1 MKLKYLLSIVYI
13 FFMFSSSAYANYEG
27 EELGYVDEVR
37 ISGREFES
45 LNKYEIEFYREDLVD
60 GKITIQGILE
70 SELKHLSVDKLN
82 IEISVDG
89 GDTWK
94 QANGH
99 EDWSFSFAPESGK
112 VYSLSLR
119 VVESVSKLYFDEPD
133 LKQSVDALPS
143 SITIAGFTLT
153 PNADASYVNGKLSG
167 SGTINI
173 PYLSNIVPDI
183 NNTINVNFQDLSITN
198 NIVTNN
204 EITYTTPFTIVT
216 PLVEIDVTKLIF
228 SPILENNK
236 IEGLV
241 RFTGVLA
248 SAPNMSMPTT
258 SKLFPSSFYLSLP
271 FNGQNIDIWKKRDV
285 KLLITEGSVDLGYS
299 IGSNA
304 PTIDLNIPTA
314 KLKLGTL
321 LTDANNLKDSIALDL
336 INISNSINI
345 TIDKDAFLLGT
356 GIRLPQGLSLGLDL
370 STLENPKISFTNS
383 IDFSGYTNPIATAL
397 SGASISASINTDGF
411 DATVTASGSLKP
423 LTILSRGGGNKDVKI
438 LFLGDA
444 PSFSISMHSND
455 TVPQIDFGAVSAN
468 LHLGDI
474 LQSAKQE
481 GASTIVPIVAQLNQ
495 VMKDGIAKANSYKI
509 SIADDAFLLGSGIK
523 LPSGFELA
531 LDLTNLSAPKIDV
544 LTDVNFDDYD
554 NIIAKKLVDAK
565 IDLDIS
571 TSEFSASI
579 TASKDLAPITILE
592 RGGIGKDVRL
602 VFADGPAP
610 SFSISITNT
619 STIPEFSVSNI
630 DAKLEFG
637 DLLQEA
643 QTQVADAQAQVADA
657 QAQVQQ
663 VTALVSTIQEGM
675 GDAKALSIFI
685 PADVS
690 VLNSHL
696 RLIGASTTF
705 NMATKTVNI
714 GSSVNLDGYDNPI
727 FDALSGSDISASISP
742 SGFSGSISVNKDLD
756 DVVLLD
762 RGDDGQD
769 VKLKF
774 TGRPS
779 ASITIDNSAPSFS
792 FTSLSANI
800 DFGDLLQSAKNQ
812 AHDAVTPVIAQ
823 LSTALD
829 DATSYT
835 LTLSDKVYLMGSDF
849 ALDGVDVGLN
859 INTKT
864 LSLAASADLK
874 DYTSPIIK
882 AFDGASFSATVLPS
896 SFSATLSKEGSLP
909 PVTILDRGGEAK
921 NVSLEFSS
929 VPTVE
934 LSIANGDID
943 FGITGGKADLH
954 FGDLL
959 ENATAELEA
968 LKSTKDELVAGAYS
982 WEISGSKKL
991 LKDSAAQL
999 STLLGEVDLS
1009 DLKNPTISLNAD
1021 IDLSPYKGMFKDA
1034 KPSKITNAIISKDGF
1049 SASFSVGLGSVNI
1062 WEEKKVQLTFT
1073 KNPTLDLEIKKSSFS
1088 LGLSDLAADLD
1099 FGELLDNAT
1108 ASIGDISQGAK
1119 DLSSDTIG
1127 SFKDAAQDAAKD
1139 ALSSAEDTAKSTAYG
1154 WYIDGKKELGSTK
1167 VMLEN
1172 LGGSLDL
1179 SDITNPS
1186 IVLNAIANVPDTH
1199 ALAQYISNAGI
1210 SNAKISKNGFD
1221 GTLTTTLKDINI
1233 WPEKEVK
1240 VVFDEK
1246 NPPSLNLKLTSS
1258 GLKLSVSNLDADLH
1272 LGKLLSNVEEA
1283 KQDAIAQLKSLE
1295 GNLYSW
1301 KLTGK
1306 NQVADSKLYL
1316 ENLLGSVNL
1325 SDLSSPII
1333 NLNASADLS
1342 AYGDKF
1348 SKIKSVALANST
1360 ISKDGFKADIT
1371 ANIDDITIWQEK
1383 QVVVGFKKDPTLH
1396 IELTRSNFA
1405 VGVSDLDAEV
1415 KFGKLLDGEM
1425 IDLKA
1430 LQQTVDDATQ
1440 MAEQVN
1446 EAADE
1451 ISDSINDS
1459 KGIYTWNLQN
1469 EHTLLKDSE
1478 TSYVTVSKI
1487 GGTVNL
1493 KNLTDPIIVFDANAS
1508 FENYQS
1514 DLGNLGNVQIREATI
1529 SKSGIAWNLIINGAS
1544 AEHTI
1549 YDYNSG
1555 NVNDNVRVELSDIN
1569 GHVSN
1574 TDAGISNAKGILYFG
1589 KLFTNAEEGQ
1599 SVAPVTL
1606 TYADSVYSF
1615 NTDQVLSIK
1624 KDANTSITLSRIS
1637 GSISK
1642 NGDKY
1647 EIKFDGDIDAKADI
1661 LTKLNVGKLTFSNF
1675 EIKDNS
1681 FTGNI
1686 TAAGSPLKE
1695 IDILNGNANIQI
1707 NAVGLN
1713 INVTPL
1719 SLPKIKINRFDAKL
1733 DISQVFSEI
1742 GSEGIV
1748 LKSVMADIVT
1758 DFNTGQY
1765 SWNINKKVYLQG
1777 AEKLLFENL
1786 QGDISIDDL
1795 SLSLGAK
1802 FTYADYPDSALL
1814 LNSFTLDGSGIDI
1827 DAALKTNLSPLLG
1840 VTGLSLTGLGIT
1852 VSNNYLTA
1860 GTIDLE
1866 YKKSK
1871 FLGSNDELKLIM
1883 GASIDP
1889 AGEAGKFTVE
1899 STLNTFKVA
1908 NFADFTF
1915 NGLAI
1920 NLVKNDF
1927 WVDLDGKVLPT
1938 NSILK
1943 NLSNEV
1949 SFNGLKISGAG
1960 DISIAGGESWKQ
1972 GMEGASAKIAGLN
1985 VSLKELGFGIRD
1997 TKFFLGVGGEM
2008 SLGELGSAGTRVIL
2022 YPNKAPVVEKVSIAY
2037 TSGAASFNGM
2047 MEYVKTDA
2055 KEEFQAQMDMALLD
2069 SFNVAADFTLGN
2081 TLGDDSYMYW
2091 KIAALAGG
2099 VNIPLAPLPISL
2111 YGFGGGMAYNMEFAN
2126 NTWSNKKGNIAV
2138 MALATVGTT
2147 ADGGYSW
2154 HGDVT
2159 ILVQTNGTLDMNGD
2173 SYFLSERTVKDPENK
2188 LVTHVTFGTSP
2199 FLMHVTGLGKIKKT
2213 AGSFDLIDVSA
2224 HTDILF
2230 SSSDW
2235 HIYIGTKEQ
2244 QIQLTAIEFLK
2255 GRGYLALD
2263 SGGLAVGVTY
2273 EFDISG
2279 SCCAFYGK
2287 LYGGAGVDLRI
2298 NARPFYVDAQ
2308 GRIYIGLEAGVHA
2321 FGTKYAILN
2330 AEANIAA
2337 RFRAPNPTFIQL
2349 KAKMHY
2355 SIAGGLLSGTYRTTF
2370 WMPEKPEGDL
2380 EDLSSYP
2387 LISMLDPEND
2397 AANITSVA
2405 ALQLTTTVPADET
2418 MELLE
2423 EQYFVMRIHELDGE
2437 GNPNGNYV
2445 NSDSPESMA
2454 KGIYLT
2460 KINGPR
2466 LPMTG
2471 GFGDA
2476 TELKLR
2482 PMSEMTP
2489 NTRYRAKAAVQLFK
2503 INGSSYEPYT
2513 IQTISNEFTISNQE
2527 VPYSMR
2533 ATVSPNRQTKVV
2545 YPDTTIR
2552 IDYVNIMTGVGQSAW
2567 NNVELFNPV
2576 GEKIPIT
2583 DIHHIGT
2590 TDGDDSTRNY
2600 LQVFKPS
2607 QALKPVFVYENKL
2620 TGEVRKALVSGDELL
2635 NPFTETLEDPITGV
2649 YLDPDAGRTTG
2660 IMVYKK
2666 DSSTKRA
2673 KNLNIKRK
2681 GQ

>member
-60 GKITIQGILE
+60 GKITIEGILE

-94 QANGH
+94 KANGH
-99 EDWSFSFAPESGK
+99 EDWSFTFAPESGK

-119 VVESVSKLYFDEPD
+119 VVENASKIHFDEPP

-173 PYLSNIVPDI
+173 PYLSNIVPEI
-183 NNTINVNFQDLSITN
+183 SNAINVNFQDLSITN
-198 NIVTNN
+198 NIVTDN
-204 EITYTTPFTIVT
+204 EIIYTIPFTIVT

-228 SPILENNK
+228 SPIPENNK

-241 RFTGVLA
+241 RFKGVL
-248 SAPNMSMPTT
+248 SSTPNMSMPTT

-271 FNGQNIDIWKKRDV
+271 FNGQNVNIWKKRDV
-285 KLLITEGSVDLGYS
+285 RLLITEGSVDLGYTL
-299 IGSNA
+299 GSNA
-304 PTIDLNIPTA
+304 PTVELNIPTA

-336 INISNSINI
+336 TNLSNSINI
-345 TIDKDAFLLGT
+345 TINKDAFLLGT
-356 GIRLPQGLSLGLDL
+356 GIKLPQGLTLGLDL

-383 IDFSGYTNPIATAL
+383 IDFSGYTNPIATSL
-397 SGASISASINTDGF
+397 SGASISANVNTDGF
-411 DATVTASGSLKP
+411 DARVTASGSLKP

-438 LFLGDA
+438 LFLGET

-455 TVPQIDFGAVSAN
+455 TVPQIGFGAVSAN

-474 LQSAKQE
+474 LQSVKQE
-481 GASTIVPIVAQLNQ
+481 GSGAIAPIVAELNQ
-495 VMKDGIAKANSYKI
+495 VMEDGIAKANSYKI
-509 SIADDAFLLGSGIK
+509 SIADDAYLLGSGIK

-592 RGGIGKDVRL
+592 RGGVGKDVRL
-602 VFADGPAP
+602 VFAEGPAP

-619 STIPEFSVSNI
+619 SSIPEFSVSSI
-630 DAKLEFG
+630 DANLEFG
-637 DLLQEA
+637 DLLQDAHE
-643 QTQVADAQAQVADA
+643 QVENAQAQAAPIV
-657 QAQVQQ
+657 
-663 VTALVSTIQEGM
+663 ALVSTIQEGM
-675 GDAKALSIFI
+675 GNAKALSISI

-779 ASITIDNSAPSFS
+779 ASITIDNSTPSFS

-812 AHDAVTPVIAQ
+812 AHGAVTPVVAQ
-823 LSTALD
+823 LSTALN
-829 DATSYT
+829 DAKSYT

-849 ALDGVDVGLN
+849 ALDSVDVGLN
-859 INTKT
+859 INTKI

-909 PVTILDRGGEAK
+909 PVTILDRGGESK

-929 VPTVE
+929 SPKVK
-934 LSIANGDID
+934 LSISHGDID

-968 LKSTKDELVAGAYS
+968 LKNGKDELVAGAYS
-982 WEISGSKKL
+982 WGINGSKKL

-999 STLLGEVDLS
+999 SKLLGEVDLS

-1021 IDLSPYKGMFKDA
+1021 IDLSPYKGIFTDA
-1034 KPSKITNAIISKDGF
+1034 KPSTITNAIISKDGL

-1088 LGLSDLAADLD
+1088 FGFSDIAADLD
-1099 FGELLDNAT
+1099 FGDLLDNAT
-1108 ASIGDISQGAK
+1108 ASIGNISQEANDFG
-1119 DLSSDTIG
+1119 SGTIG
-1127 SFKDAAQDAAKD
+1127 SVKNE
-1139 ALSSAEDTAKSTAYG
+1139 AEDIAKSTAYG
-1154 WYIDGKKELGSTK
+1154 WYIDGKRELGDTK

-1179 SDITNPS
+1179 SDISNPS
-1186 IVLNAIANVPDTH
+1186 IVLNAIANVPQTH

-1210 SNAKISKNGFD
+1210 ENAKISKNGFD

-1233 WPEKEVK
+1233 WPEKQVK

-1246 NPPSLNLKLTSS
+1246 NPPSLNLKLTSN

-1272 LGKLLSNVEEA
+1272 LGELLRSA
-1283 KQDAIAQLKSLE
+1283 QDAQQDAVAQLKSLE

-1301 KLTGK
+1301 KLEGK
-1306 NQVADSKLYL
+1306 NKVADSKLYL
-1316 ENLLGSVNL
+1316 DNLLGSVNL
-1325 SDLSSPII
+1325 SDLSAPII

-1348 SKIKSVALANST
+1348 SKIKSVALANAT
-1360 ISKDGFKADIT
+1360 VSKDGFKGDIT
-1371 ANIDDITIWQEK
+1371 ANISDITIWQEK

-1396 IELTRSNFA
+1396 IELTRNNFS
-1405 VGVSDLDAEV
+1405 VGVSDLDAQV

-1430 LQQTVDDATQ
+1430 LQQSVDET
-1440 MAEQVN
+1440 VN
-1446 EAADE
+1446 EV
-1451 ISDSINDS
+1451 SDAINS
-1459 KGIYTWNLQN
+1459 TKGIYTWNLQN
-1469 EHTLLKDSE
+1469 EHTLLKDSS
-1478 TSYVTVSKI
+1478 TSYVTVSQI

-1508 FENYQS
+1508 FEHYQS
-1514 DLGNLGNVQIREATI
+1514 ELGNLGNVQIRKATI
-1529 SKSGIAWNLIINGAS
+1529 SKSGIAWNLMITGAS

-1555 NVNDNVRVELSDIN
+1555 NINDNVRVELSDIN

-1574 TDAGISNAKGILYFG
+1574 TSAGITNAKGILYFG

-1599 SVAPVTL
+1599 SVEPVTL
-1606 TYADSVYSF
+1606 TYSNSIYSF
-1615 NTDQVLSIK
+1615 STDQVLSIK
-1624 KDANTSITLSRIS
+1624 KDANTSITLSGIS
-1637 GSISK
+1637 GTLSK

-1675 EIKDNS
+1675 EIKNNS

-1686 TAAGSPLKE
+1686 TASGSPLKE
-1695 IDILNGNANIQI
+1695 IDILNGNANIEI

-1713 INVTPL
+1713 INVTPS

-1742 GSEGIV
+1742 GSESIV

-1758 DFNTGQY
+1758 DFNTGKY

-1786 QGDISIDDL
+1786 KGDISLGDL

-1827 DAALKTNLSPLLG
+1827 DAALKTRLSPLLS

-1852 VSNNYLTA
+1852 VSDNALTA
-1860 GTIDLE
+1860 GKIDLE

-1871 FLGSNDELKLIM
+1871 FLGSNDELKLLM
-1883 GASIDP
+1883 GASINP
-1889 AGEAGKFTVE
+1889 AGKAGKFTVE
-1899 STLNTFKVA
+1899 STINTFKVA
-1908 NFADFTF
+1908 NFADLTF
-1915 NGLAI
+1915 HGLAI
-1920 NLVKNDF
+1920 NLVEGDF

-1938 NSILK
+1938 NKILK
-1943 NLSNEV
+1943 NFSNEV
-1949 SFNGLKISGAG
+1949 RFSGLKISGTG
-1960 DISIAGGESWKQ
+1960 GISIAGGESWKK
-1972 GMEGASAKIAGLN
+1972 GMEGASAKIAGLDI
-1985 VSLKELGFGIRD
+1985 SLKELGFGLRD
-1997 TKFFLGVGGEM
+1997 SKFFLGVGGEM
-2008 SLGELGSAGTRVIL
+2008 ALGELGSAGTRVIL

-2037 TSGAASFNGM
+2037 TSAAASFNGM

-2081 TLGDDSYMYW
+2081 TIGDDSYMYW

-2099 VNIPLAPLPISL
+2099 VNVPLAPLPISL
-2111 YGFGGGMAYNMEFAN
+2111 YGFGGGMAYNMEFIEGK
-2126 NTWSNKKGNIAV
+2126 WSNKKGNIAV

-2213 AGSFDLIDVSA
+2213 AGSLDLIDVSA
-2224 HTDILF
+2224 NTDILF

-2235 HIYIGTKEQ
+2235 HIYIGTQEQ
-2244 QIQLTAIEFLK
+2244 QIRVTALEFLK

-2263 SGGLAVGVTY
+2263 SGGLAVGVSY
-2273 EFDISG
+2273 EFHLSG

-2287 LYGGAGVDLRI
+2287 LYGGAGIDLRI

-2308 GRIYIGLEAGVHA
+2308 GRIYIGLEAGVH
-2321 FGTKYAILN
+2321 FLGSKYAILN

-2370 WMPEKPEGDL
+2370 WMPGKPEGDL
-2380 EDLSSYP
+2380 DDLSNYP

-2397 AANITSVA
+2397 AANITSVS
-2405 ALQLTTTVPADET
+2405 ALQLTTTVPHDVN

-2423 EQYFVMRIHELDGE
+2423 EQYYVMRIHELDSS

-2445 NSDSPESMA
+2445 DSDSPNSMA
-2454 KGIYLT
+2454 KGIHLT
-2460 KINGPR
+2460 KMNGPR

-2489 NTRYRAKAAVQLFK
+2489 DARYRAKAVVELFK
-2503 INGSSYEPYT
+2503 INGSSYESERRQEVT
-2513 IQTISNEFTISNQE
+2513 NEFTISNQQI
-2527 VPYSMR
+2527 PYSMR
-2533 ATVSPNRQTKVV
+2533 AMVSPNRQTKVV
-2545 YPDTTIR
+2545 YPDTNIR
-2552 IDYVNIMTGVGQSAW
+2552 IDYVNIMTGVGQSTW

-2590 TDGDDSTRNY
+2590 TDSDDSTRNY

-2607 QALKPVFVYENKL
+2607 QALKPVFVYENKR
-2620 TGEVRKALVSGDELL
+2620 TGEVRKALVSGDEFL
-2635 NPFTETLEDPITGV
+2635 NPFTETVADPNTGE
-2649 YLDPDAGRTTG
+2649 TTG
-2660 IMVYKK
+2660 PKVYKK
-2666 DSSTKRA
+2666 DSFTKRVT
-2673 KNLNIKRK
+2673 KKPGFEK
-2681 GQ
+2681 GGK